1 MNEMISELLKKVDVK
16 QINDLLGKLPKDAAG
31 KLDLGIVKKI
41 ADKLGADPQ
50 KLLSMLPGILKKNE
64 GEKLTTEKMLGSID
78 IKDIAKLIP
87 AAGAIKVVQEA
98 SKFASKK
105 IDDETAKIQVADPEV
120 WKGTATKEIQAAADK
135 AAEFANTWKDK
146 TATAEDISLLKVYVE
161 LAQSALDRAQQRKE
175 TLLKTGADKYSDPV
189 AEMNTAIVK
198 ASGARRKLNE
208 KLEEAE
214 KKSGK

>member
-1 MNEMISELLKKVDVK
+1 
-16 QINDLLGKLPKDAAG
+16 
-31 KLDLGIVKKI
+31 
-41 ADKLGADPQ
+41 
-50 KLLSMLPGILKKNE
+50 MLPGILKKNE
-64 GEKLTTEKMLGSID
+64 GEKLTAEKMLGSID

-135 AAEFANTWKDK
+135 AAVFAETWNEK
-146 TATAEDISLLKVYVE
+146 TASAEDISLLKVYIE

-175 TLLKTGADKYSDPV
+175 ALLKAGTDKYSDPV

-198 ASGARRKLNE
+198 ASGARRKLSA

-214 KKSGK
+214 NNTGK